1 MTRRAIGRGLLAAA
15 ALLILLAPAEGR
27 AADSV
32 GFKFVL
38 DIQLGTSVTEG
49 VVPVIGN
56 FFTIREV
63 TWFRR
68 VDLSGALNGSRVK
81 VSGDWDG
88 NYMRGECEIIDGQ
101 CQLTF
106 ETTGV
111 IYSAFLSLTLH

>member
-1 MTRRAIGRGLLAAA
+1 MTQRAIGRGLLAAA
-15 ALLILLAPAEGR
+15 TLLILLASPNAR

-111 IYSAFLSLTLH
+111 IYSAFLSLTVH